1 MDKGIGIPVKDLPNI
16 FKPFYR
22 GRNAIDK
29 QIHGSGLG
37 LSITKHIIEAHKGT
51 ISVKSTATEGSVF
64 IMRLPATVQ
73 AGGKQ

>member
-1 MDKGIGIPVKDLPNI
+1 MDHGIGIPANDLPNI

-37 LSITKHIIEAHKGT
+37 LSITKHIIEA
-51 ISVKSTATEGSVF
+51 
-64 IMRLPATVQ
+64 Q
-73 AGGKQ
+73 